1 MDNKK
6 QKDQEKT
13 KDKSKGSKKDV
24 KRLRE
29 ERNEIK
35 EKYQRALADY
45 QNLLKRQVCEKEE
58 LIKYSNERLIE
69 EFIPV
74 FDNLKI
80 ALEHTGEE
88 ENNNKWV
95 EGVRYVVKQFREVL
109 TSNGIE
115 EIKVEGEKFNPGTME
130 AIEGEGEYVKKE
142 VRSGYSLRGKVIIPA
157 KVTLEDDIKKE
168 DK

>member
-6 QKDQEKT
+6 QKDQEKA

-24 KRLRE
+24 KRLRG
-29 ERNEIK
+29 ERDEIK

-45 QNLLKRQVCEKEE
+45 QNLLKRQTREKEE
-58 LIKYSNERLIE
+58 LIKYSNEKLIE
-69 EFIPV
+69 EFVPV

-80 ALEHTGEE
+80 ALNHTNEE
-88 ENNNKWV
+88 DDNKWV

-109 TSNGIE
+109 TNNGIE
-115 EIKVEGEKFNPGTME
+115 EIKTEGEEFDPKTME
-130 AIEGEGEYVKKE
+130 AIEGEGEYVERE
-142 VRSGYSLRGKVIIPA
+142 VKSGYSLRGKIIIPA
-157 KVTLEDDIKKE
+157 KVILG